1 MKKVLVSAG
10 LVFMLSLMAAGCNS
24 QNSQPQSNN
33 ENTGQ
38 TQQQTNESTGDK
50 MMDDKSESDSMKK
63 DDSMKSEDSMHNTDD
78 KMMDSGDSMKK

>member
-1 MKKVLVSAG
+1 
-10 LVFMLSLMAAGCNS
+10 MAAGCNS